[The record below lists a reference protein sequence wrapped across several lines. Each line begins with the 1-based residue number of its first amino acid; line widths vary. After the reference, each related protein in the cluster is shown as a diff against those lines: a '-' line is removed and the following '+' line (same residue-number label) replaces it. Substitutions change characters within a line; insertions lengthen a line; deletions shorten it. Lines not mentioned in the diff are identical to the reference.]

1 MSVYHRYIIL
11 YLYTIVGAFGTENQY
26 FFERSIIFGVAFN
39 SDGHILTS
47 GSDDGTVQLWDI
59 EVAESLKMLIREIP
73 YEHMNITKV
82 SGLTEAQ
89 KTTLKVL
96 GAIEDDG
103 LALL

>member
-26 FFERSIIFGVAFN
+26 FFERSII
-39 SDGHILTS
+39 
-47 GSDDGTVQLWDI
+47 
-59 EVAESLKMLIREIP
+59 EIP

-82 SGLTEAQ
+82 SGLTVAQ